1 MQYLAKPWIN
11 LSAHLNSALQCT
23 LGHSICEIWM
33 LLIKKRNNCTFLLAS
48 LAKVDRFK
56 SYKSGDLKNRTATVL
71 LSRVFYLWIP
81 LCFLPVWG
89 DSGRSSPLKF
99 PFFSTSSPTE
109 STLQARPPPLPL
121 FRFLMKVGAT
131 GRAEIHGPHVSLTPE
146 SGLSAP
152 GEMHSCLHPT
162 AGGKLE
168 VTAPKYS
175 SLGALY
181 KQPIGW

>member
-1 MQYLAKPWIN
+1 MF
-11 LSAHLNSALQCT
+11 SELNEFNAISFQTMKKLKCTLKQCT
-23 LGHSICEIWM
+23 TVHFGSFYLWDM
-33 LLIKKRNNCTFLLAS
+33 NATYKKRNNCTFLLAS
-48 LAKVDRFK
+48 LAKVDHFK

-162 AGGKLE
+162 AGRDWRSPLRR
-168 VTAPKYS
+168 TA
-175 SLGALY
+175 A
-181 KQPIGW
+181 